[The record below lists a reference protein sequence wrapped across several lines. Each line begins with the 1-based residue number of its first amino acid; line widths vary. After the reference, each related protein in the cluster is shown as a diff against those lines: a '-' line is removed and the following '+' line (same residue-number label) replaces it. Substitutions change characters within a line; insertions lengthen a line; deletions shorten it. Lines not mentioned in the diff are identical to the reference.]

1 MKDKNSEIEDI
12 AFVDSSGNFIDS
24 ADFANLNL
32 KFPQLEKLLDNMADK
47 GEWNRLIIR
56 SVEGLGDVWIRR
68 LDSSGKFWKVWQEKE
83 VKGIPE
89 ENPSI
94 RFLYN
99 PEDGIIRPVDYSD
112 PFVHLDGDR
121 RTSQIL
127 IASFLTHW
135 LSGIIILAEE
145 RENPLEFKKTG
156 VSGKERSC
164 SK

>member
-1 MKDKNSEIEDI
+1 M
-12 AFVDSSGNFIDS
+12 
-24 ADFANLNL
+24 
-32 KFPQLEKLLDNMADK
+32 
-47 GEWNRLIIR
+47 
-56 SVEGLGDVWIRR
+56 
-68 LDSSGKFWKVWQEKE
+68 SGKFWKVWQEKT

-99 PEDGIIRPVDYSD
+99 PTDGVIRPVDYTD

-135 LSGIIILAEE
+135 LSGIIVLAEE
-145 RENPLEFKKTG
+145 REAFSEIDKTDLAK
-156 VSGKERSC
+156 SRNSC
-164 SK
+164 GS